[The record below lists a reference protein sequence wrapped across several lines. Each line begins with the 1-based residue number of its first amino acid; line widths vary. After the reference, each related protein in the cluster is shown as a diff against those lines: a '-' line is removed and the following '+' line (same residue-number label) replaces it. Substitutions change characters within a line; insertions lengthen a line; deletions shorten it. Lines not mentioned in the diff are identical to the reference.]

1 MLTRFRVIRATT
13 AFCLVGAVVGSAWA
27 EGRTVKEIL
36 KDIDANPVP
45 KYDQAKIKTNAQMRE
60 LVAKMNEA
68 MEVRGKLAWELFEVD
83 PNNDK
88 LVDLL
93 GERWAQPLMN
103 PATRDDALAEI
114 AKVKAKTKNAKIK
127 ATADYV
133 DARAQL
139 ITSARGEAEAVDKA
153 DKAVDAFVS
162 AYPKD
167 ERSAELLGISGL
179 LVHRGDEKKQ
189 VVVFKRII
197 KDYPDS
203 VWAKRVEGSLK
214 LLEAVGK
221 PVELVFEEAISG
233 KNISLQKD
241 LRGKIVVLDFWA
253 TWCGPCVAEM
263 PKMKDL
269 YKEFHPQG
277 VEFIGVSLDHPKDQG
292 GLDSLKK
299 FVKEKEIPWPQ
310 YYQGNGWESDF
321 SSSWG
326 ITAIPALFVV
336 GPDGKIVTA
345 EGRGKLESLL
355 PELIKKAKGSPHAG
369 E

>member
-1 MLTRFRVIRATT
+1 MFTRFAVVRSTT
-13 AFCLVGAVVGSAWA
+13 AFCLVLAAGASVWA
-27 EGRTVKEIL
+27 ESRPVKDIL
-36 KDIDANPVP
+36 KDIEATPVP
-45 KYDQAKIKTNAQMRE
+45 KFDRNIVKDRE
-60 LVAKMNEA
+60 AMQKFVAKMNET
-68 MEVRGKLAWELFEVD
+68 MERRGKLTWELFEAD

-88 LVDLL
+88 LPDLFS
-93 GERWAQPLMN
+93 ERWAQRLMN
-103 PATRDDALAEI
+103 PATREETLAEM
-114 AKVKAKTKNAKIK
+114 AKVKAKTKNKKVK

-133 DARAQL
+133 DARSQL
-139 ITSARGEAEAVDKA
+139 LTSGRGNAEAAEKA
-153 DKAVDAFVS
+153 DKSVDEFVA

-179 LVHRGDEKKQ
+179 FSHRGDDKKQ
-189 VVVFKRII
+189 LVLFKRIL
-197 KDYPDS
+197 KDYPDTI
-203 VWAKRVEGSLK
+203 WAKRVGASLK

-221 PVELVFEEAISG
+221 PVDLSFDEAITG
-233 KNISLQKD
+233 KHISLQKD

-277 VEFIGVSLDHPKDQG
+277 VEFIGVSLDQPKDQG

-299 FVKEKEIPWPQ
+299 FVKDKEIPWPQ
-310 YYQGNGWESDF
+310 YYQGNGWESEF
-321 SSSWG
+321 SASWG
-326 ITAIPALFVV
+326 INSIPALFVV

-355 PELIKKAKGSPHAG
+355 PELIKKAKSAPSAG